1 MRYRKVKLSCVMLGI
16 FLLLFSVPA
25 SAEIDSPFEI
35 DETASYDTGM
45 AFYDLRLQY
54 ETEEYTGDG
63 QIESFDV
70 NQNGEII
77 VIIDGSETFGAFGEN
92 GYRINCYR
100 RDGSFSHCIKVDPLA
115 KGGILALFDRSD
127 GQLLL
132 YDFQTDVLYKINNEG
147 ECVEAEQVPKDFNAA
162 SIIVD
167 VRSQKEK
174 TVNGVRYSM
183 SATNRPFQ
191 TPTLTMTL
199 PDGEVKTVFEY
210 TEGGSFS
217 RLIVY
222 IVAVYLLAVALFFTY
237 KLIKHMRKKKREKDS
252 QTASHSTP
260 VPNGAS

>member
-63 QIESFDV
+63 HVSSFDV

-77 VIIDGSETFGAFGEN
+77 ININGTDGFHIS
-92 GYRINCYR
+92 CYR
-100 RDGSFSHCIKVDPLA
+100 KDGTFSHCIKVDPLA